1 MNAPGNA
8 IETAIADDGFDFEA
22 FFRVHYER
30 VARAVVRVV
39 RDPARA
45 EEIAHSPNHLE
56 ERNAIAQASEYLL
69 IIKTE
74 KLKWPPIEMK

>member
-1 MNAPGNA
+1 MPNSGGLKPLWQRLYEEAAAEIDREKLTDLINQ
-8 IETAIADDGFDFEA
+8 IEGAMI
-22 FFRVHYER
+22 
-30 VARAVVRVV
+30 
-39 RDPARA
+39 ARA

-74 KLKWPPIEMK
+74 KLKWPPIETK